1 MITYDFIIA
10 GAGLSGSVFARIMA
24 EQGHHVLILERRNHI
39 AGNAFDEKNEAGILI
54 HKYGPHIFH
63 TNDEDVYQFV
73 NRFSE
78 WIPFKLKCEVEMC
91 GKSTPSPFN
100 FKTIDQF
107 YEPEKASLIKQS
119 LRLAYPDQVVVT
131 VVELLNSDNTLIREY
146 AQMLFDN
153 DYSLYTAKQW
163 GISPSQID
171 ISVLK
176 RVPVRLDYESMY
188 FTDKYECMPQCGYTE
203 FVKKMITHPNIT
215 VRTNV
220 DALDMVTLNE
230 NSLSFNGLNVNPD
243 CHFVYTGPI
252 DRLFD
257 YKFGEL
263 PYRSLRFDYQTLP
276 KDSFQ
281 NAPVVAYPQVKDYTR
296 ITEYKKLPVQE
307 IPGKTTIAVEY
318 PIQYNLKDGTE
329 PYYPIPTETNSKIYQ
344 QYLSAAAKYSN
355 LILCGRL
362 AEYKYYNMDQAIA
375 SVLKTAQKYI

>member
-1 MITYDFIIA
+1 MSYDFIIA
-10 GAGLSGSVFARIMA
+10 GTGLSGSVFARIVA
-24 EQGHHVLILERRNHI
+24 EKGYHVLMLERRNHI
-39 AGNAFDEKNEAGILI
+39 AGNAYDKKDKTGILI

-63 TNDEDVYQFV
+63 TNNEEVFQFI

-78 WIPFKLKCEVEMC
+78 WTPFKLKCEVEMC

-107 YEPEKASLIKQS
+107 YEPEKADLIKHN
-119 LRLAYPDQVVVT
+119 LRDAYPEQVVVT
-131 VVELLNSDNTLIREY
+131 VVELLKNENDLIREY

-188 FTDKYECMPQCGYTE
+188 FTDKYECMPKLGYTE
-203 FVKKMITHPNIT
+203 FVKNMLAHPNIEVKT
-215 VRTNV
+215 ET
-220 DALDMVTLNE
+220 DALDFI
-230 NSLSFNGLNVNPD
+230 SLKETSLVFRDWDVNPN

-252 DRLFD
+252 DRLFN
-257 YKFGEL
+257 YKYGEL
-263 PYRSLRFDYQTLP
+263 PYRSLRFEYKTLLQ
-276 KDSFQ
+276 DSFQ
-281 NAPVVAYPQVKDYTR
+281 NAPVVAYPQVKDFTR
-296 ITEYKKLPVQE
+296 ITEYKKLPIQE
-307 IPGKTTIAVEY
+307 IPGKTTIAIEY
-318 PIQYNLKDGTE
+318 PLQYQLKDDVE
-329 PYYPIPTETNSKIYQ
+329 PYYPIPTENSSQIYQ
-344 QYLSAAAKYSN
+344 KYKSIASQYTN

-375 SVLKTAQKYI
+375 SVLNIAKKFI

>member
-1 MITYDFIIA
+1 MTYDYIIA

-39 AGNAFDEKNEAGILI
+39 AGNAYDEKNEAGILI

-63 TNDEDVYQFV
+63 TNDENVYQFV
-73 NRFSE
+73 SRFSE

-131 VVELLNSDNTLIREY
+131 VVELLNSNNTLIKEY

-203 FVKKMITHPNIT
+203 FVKNMITHPNIT
-215 VRTNV
+215 VRTNA
-220 DALDMVTLNE
+220 DALDLVTLNE
-230 NSLSFNGLNVNPD
+230 NSLSFDGLDVNPD

-252 DRLFD
+252 DRLFN

-307 IPGKTTIAVEY
+307 ISGKTTIAVEY

>member
-1 MITYDFIIA
+1 MMAYDFIIA

-24 EQGHHVLILERRNHI
+24 EQGRHVLMLERRSHI
-39 AGNAFDEKNEAGILI
+39 AGNAYDEKNEAGILI
-54 HKYGPHIFH
+54 HRYGPHIFH
-63 TNDEDVYQFV
+63 TNNEDVYQFV
-73 NRFSE
+73 NRFSD
-78 WIPFKLKCEVEMC
+78 WTPFKLKCEVEMC

-107 YEPEKASLIKQS
+107 YEPDKASLIKQS

-131 VVELLNSDNTLIREY
+131 VVELLNNDNALIREY

-176 RVPVRLDYESMY
+176 RVPVRLDYEGMY
-188 FTDKYECMPQCGYTE
+188 FTDKYECMPTCGYTE
-203 FVKKMITHPNIT
+203 FVKNMITHPNIT
-215 VRTNV
+215 VQTST
-220 DALDMVTLNE
+220 DALAYIALKGSSVVFD
-230 NSLSFNGLNVNPD
+230 GLNVKPD
-243 CHFVYTGPI
+243 GCFVYTGPI
-252 DRLFD
+252 DRLFNN
-257 YKFGEL
+257 KFGEL
-263 PYRSLRFDYQTLP
+263 PYRSLRFDYQTLS

-281 NAPVVAYPQVKDYTR
+281 NAPVVAYPQVKDFTR
-296 ITEYKKLPVQE
+296 ITEYKKIPVQD
-307 IPGKTTIAVEY
+307 ISGKTTIAVEY
-318 PIQYNLKDGTE
+318 PTPYNLKDGTE
-329 PYYPIPTETNSKIYQ
+329 PYYPIPTETSSKIYQ
-344 QYLSAAAKYSN
+344 QYLSEVTKYSN

>member
-1 MITYDFIIA
+1 MTYDFIIA

-39 AGNAFDEKNEAGILI
+39 AGNAYDEKNEAGILI

-63 TNDEDVYQFV
+63 TNDENVYQFV

-119 LRLAYPDQVVVT
+119 LLLAYPDQVVVT

-188 FTDKYECMPQCGYTE
+188 FTDKYECMPQCGYME

-215 VRTNV
+215 VRTNA
-220 DALDMVTLNE
+220 DALDMVSLSE
-230 NSLSFNGLNVNPD
+230 ERLSFNGLNVNPN
-243 CHFVYTGPI
+243 CYFVYTGPI
-252 DRLFD
+252 DRLFN

-263 PYRSLRFDYQTLP
+263 PYRSLRFDCQTLP

-318 PIQYNLKDGTE
+318 PLPYNLKDGTE

-344 QYLSAAAKYSN
+344 QYIFAAAKYSN

>member
-1 MITYDFIIA
+1 MMTYDFIIA

-24 EQGHHVLILERRNHI
+24 EQGHHVLIFERRNHI
-39 AGNAFDEKNEAGILI
+39 AGNAYDEKNEAGILI

-119 LRLAYPDQVVVT
+119 LRLAYPDQVIIT

-171 ISVLK
+171 VSVLK

-203 FVKKMITHPNIT
+203 FVKNMITHPNIT

-307 IPGKTTIAVEY
+307 IPDKTTIAVEY

-375 SVLKTAQKYI
+375 SVLKIAQKHI

>member
-1 MITYDFIIA
+1 MTYDFIIA

-24 EQGHHVLILERRNHI
+24 EHGHHVLILERRKHI
-39 AGNAFDEKNEAGILI
+39 AGNAYDEKNEAGILI
-54 HKYGPHIFH
+54 HNYGPHIFH
-63 TNDEDVYQFV
+63 TNNEDVYQFI
-73 NRFSE
+73 NRFSK

-107 YEPEKASLIKQS
+107 YEPEKATLIKQN

-131 VVELLNSDNTLIREY
+131 VVELLNSDNALIREY

-188 FTDKYECMPQCGYTE
+188 FTDKYECLPQCGYTE
-203 FVKKMITHPNIT
+203 FVKNMITHPNIT
-215 VRTNV
+215 VQTNA
-220 DALDMVTLNE
+220 DALYMVSLNE
-230 NSLSFNGLNVNPD
+230 NSLSFNGLNVNSS

-252 DRLFD
+252 DRLFN

-281 NAPVVAYPQVKDYTR
+281 NAPVVAYPQVKDFTR

-307 IPGKTTIAVEY
+307 IPDKTTIAVEY

-344 QYLSAAAKYSN
+344 QYLSAASKYSN

>member
-1 MITYDFIIA
+1 MTYDFIIA

-39 AGNAFDEKNEAGILI
+39 AGNAYDEKNEAGILI

-119 LRLAYPDQVVVT
+119 LRLAYPDHVIVT

-171 ISVLK
+171 VSVLK

-203 FVKKMITHPNIT
+203 FVKNMITHPNIT
-215 VRTNV
+215 IRTNA

-230 NSLSFNGLNVNPD
+230 NSLTFDGLNVNPD

>member
-1 MITYDFIIA
+1 MAYDFIIA

-24 EQGHHVLILERRNHI
+24 EQGRHILILERRNHI
-39 AGNAFDEKNEAGILI
+39 AGNAYDEKNEAGILI

-63 TNDEDVYQFV
+63 TNNEDVYQFV

-119 LRLAYPDQVVVT
+119 LRVAYPDQEVVT
-131 VVELLNSDNTLIREY
+131 VVELLNSGNALIREY

-188 FTDKYECMPQCGYTE
+188 FTDKYECMPAYGYTE
-203 FVKKMITHPNIT
+203 FVKNMITHPNIT
-215 VRTNV
+215 VQTDT
-220 DALDMVTLNE
+220 DALEYIALKGSSVVFD
-230 NSLSFNGLNVNPD
+230 GLDVRPD
-243 CHFVYTGPI
+243 SCFVYTGPI
-252 DRLFD
+252 DRLFN
-257 YKFGEL
+257 YKYGEL
-263 PYRSLRFDYQTLP
+263 PYRSLRFDYRTLP
-276 KDSFQ
+276 EDSFQ

-307 IPGKTTIAVEY
+307 VPGKTTIAVEY
-318 PIQYNLKDGTE
+318 PLQYNLKDSTE
-329 PYYPIPTETNSKIYQ
+329 PYYPIPTETSSKIYQ
-344 QYLSAAAKYSN
+344 QYLSDATKYSN

-375 SVLKTAQKYI
+375 SVLKTAHQYI

>member
-1 MITYDFIIA
+1 MTYDFIIA

-39 AGNAFDEKNEAGILI
+39 AGNAYDEKNEAGILI

-63 TNDEDVYQFV
+63 TNDENVYQFV

-119 LRLAYPDQVVVT
+119 LLLAYPDQVVVT

-188 FTDKYECMPQCGYTE
+188 FTDKYECMPQCGYME

-215 VRTNV
+215 VRTNA
-220 DALDMVTLNE
+220 DALDMVSLSE
-230 NSLSFNGLNVNPD
+230 ERLSFNGLNVNPN
-243 CHFVYTGPI
+243 CYFVYTGPI
-252 DRLFD
+252 DRLFN

-307 IPGKTTIAVEY
+307 ISGKTTIAVEY